1 MIDVAEDREKF
12 KELLETLSLRQPE
25 NSIINDFNAVESE
38 AEKLDFLWLLDRLTF
53 WVVEQWQ

>member
-38 AEKLDFLWLLDRLTF
+38 AKR
-53 WVVEQWQ
+53 

>member
-38 AEKLDFLWLLDRLTF
+38 AEKIGFLWLLGRLTF